1 MLYHNWILMKM
12 KEERLPNEVLDAL
25 LVIEKE
31 VNKLIKSQEESP
43 DIASRIERNWR
54 NIRMQ
59 ISERKITNEE
69 SPDNSGTT
77 RNR

>member
-1 MLYHNWILMKM
+1 MLYHEWILMKM
-12 KEERLPNEVLDAL
+12 KEDDLPNEVLDAL

-31 VNKLIKSQEESP
+31 VNKVIQSNEENP
-43 DIASRIERNWR
+43 GIASRIERNWR

-77 RNR
+77 RDR

>member
-1 MLYHNWILMKM
+1 MLYHEWILMKM
-12 KEERLPNEVLDAL
+12 KEDNLSNEVLEAL

-31 VNKLIKSQEESP
+31 VNKVIQSHEESP

-77 RNR
+77 RDR

>member
-31 VNKLIKSQEESP
+31 VNKVIKSQDGNSS
-43 DIASRIERNWR
+43 IASRIERNWR

-59 ISERKITNEE
+59 ISERKRTNEE

-77 RNR
+77 GNR